1 VKITKEHLEA
11 QVAMLNRVSGG
22 DYEIGYAYGQARV
35 EAAHG
40 SRDISP
46 RGTKREV
53 SMYLRCMIT
62 AVQRYQDAEW
72 KLVELN
78 RSA

>member
-1 VKITKEHLEA
+1 MKPITREFLDR
-11 QVAMLNRVSGG
+11 QVEILNRISGG

-35 EAAHG
+35 EASTG

-62 AVQRYQDAEW
+62 AVQRYQDADCAAF
-72 KLVELN
+72 VA
-78 RSA
+78 RR